1 MEKLGI
7 VFDIV
12 GVKYKLEE
20 TIWLD
25 GRPLRWDATCSTAN
39 SEEFFVESDGPQ
51 HFSEEFMNRVSRR
64 QLSKERVR
72 AKFQDQRARD
82 LLKEKH
88 INDTGGLLFR
98 FSYRQTAEIES
109 LVAKM
114 LEHAVKGT
122 TGVVYMDS
130 IYWND

>member
-1 MEKLGI
+1 MERLTS
-7 VFDIV
+7 VFDSV

-20 TIWLD
+20 TIRLD
-25 GRPLRWDATCSTAN
+25 GRPLHWDATCSIDGK
-39 SEEFFVESDGPQ
+39 EFFVESDGPQ
-51 HFSEEFMNRVSRR
+51 HFSENFMNRVSRR

-72 AKFQDQRARD
+72 AEFQDQRARD

-88 INDTGGLLFR
+88 INDTGDLLFR